1 MLRTYCEICP
11 HEPRLVCTNMPGQPL
26 KQSKLRVPI
35 HFEVGRMSVEFI
47 WNSDRWHHFFRKDQ
61 KDCMQS
67 VEGDKIPTSN
77 DILPIPIGISERWPA
92 SPVITEVTPTEAMG
106 HRALVAVGLAGRSH
120 FSASLTASTAKK
132 DTILVEVA
140 CRIYEAPEWLGS
152 TYSCNGKGPRDTLLT
167 IKPGVPEPLDLPST
181 VLWSYCVSV
190 GGIEAVHPASCGRL
204 LFPSNC

>member
-1 MLRTYCEICP
+1 MPDPPLR
-11 HEPRLVCTNMPGQPL
+11 
-26 KQSKLRVPI
+26 QSKSRVPI

-47 WNSDRWHHFFRKDQ
+47 WNNDRWRHLFRADQ
-61 KDCMQS
+61 KDYLQS
-67 VEGDKIPTSN
+67 VEGDKIPTKN
-77 DILPIPIGISERWPA
+77 DILCVPLGISERWPA

-140 CRIYEAPEWLGS
+140 CRVYEAPEWLGS
-152 TYSCNGKGPRDTLLT
+152 TYSSDGRGPRDTLIT
-167 IKPGVPEPLDLPST
+167 IKPRVPEPFAQPST

>member
-1 MLRTYCEICP
+1 
-11 HEPRLVCTNMPGQPL
+11 MPGQPL

-35 HFEVGRMSVEFI
+35 HLEVGRMSVEFI
-47 WNSDRWHHFFRKDQ
+47 WNNDRWCHLFRKDQ

-67 VEGDKIPTSN
+67 VEGEKIPTSN
-77 DILPIPIGISERWPA
+77 DIPSTPIGISERWPA

-140 CRIYEAPEWLGS
+140 CRVYEAPEWLGS
-152 TYSCNGKGPRDTLLT
+152 TYACNVKGPRDTLIT

>member
-1 MLRTYCEICP
+1 
-11 HEPRLVCTNMPGQPL
+11 MPGPPL
-26 KQSKLRVPI
+26 KQSKSRVPI

-47 WNSDRWHHFFRKDQ
+47 WNNDRWRHRFRIDQ
-61 KDCMQS
+61 KDYIQS
-67 VEGDKIPTSN
+67 VEGDNIPTNN
-77 DILPIPIGISERWPA
+77 DIPPIPTGISDRWPA
-92 SPVITEVTPTEAMG
+92 SPVITEVTSTEAMG
-106 HRALVAVGLAGRSH
+106 HPALVAVGLAGRSH

-140 CRIYEAPEWLGS
+140 CRVYEAPEWLGS
-152 TYSCNGKGPRDTLLT
+152 TYSSDGRGPRDTLIT
-167 IKPGVPEPLDLPST
+167 IKPGVPEPFAQPST

>member
-1 MLRTYCEICP
+1 MPDPPLR
-11 HEPRLVCTNMPGQPL
+11 
-26 KQSKLRVPI
+26 QSKLRVPI

-47 WNSDRWHHFFRKDQ
+47 WNNDRWRHLFRIDQ

-67 VEGDKIPTSN
+67 VEGDTFPSN
-77 DILPIPIGISERWPA
+77 NEAQALPPGISERWPA

-132 DTILVEVA
+132 DAILVEVA
-140 CRIYEAPEWLGS
+140 CRVFEAPEWLGS
-152 TYSCNGKGPRDTLLT
+152 TYSCDEKEPPDDLIT
-167 IKPGVPEPLDLPST
+167 IKPGPREPFDRPLT

>member
-1 MLRTYCEICP
+1 MPDPPLR
-11 HEPRLVCTNMPGQPL
+11 
-26 KQSKLRVPI
+26 QSKLRVPI

-47 WNSDRWHHFFRKDQ
+47 WNNDRWRHLFRIDQ

-67 VEGDKIPTSN
+67 VEGDTFPLN
-77 DILPIPIGISERWPA
+77 NEAQALPPGISERWPA

-140 CRIYEAPEWLGS
+140 CRVFEAPEWLGS
-152 TYSCNGKGPRDTLLT
+152 TYSCDEKDLPDDLIT
-167 IKPGVPEPLDLPST
+167 IKPEPLEAFNRPLT

-190 GGIEAVHPASCGRL
+190 GGIEAVPPASCGRL
-204 LFPSNC
+204 LFPSDC